1 MNVIAYLLGT
11 RALAVADDAG
21 HRRQSAPESLPPIA
35 STPERAAAWRQ
46 WAAGRTAV
54 APRSARPAPVPAG
67 TAAVPQPRGGAP
79 G

>member
-21 HRRQSAPESLPPIA
+21 RSRPSAPESLPPIA

-46 WAAGRTAV
+46 WAAGRTAAV
-54 APRSARPAPVPAG
+54 ARSARPAPASA
-67 TAAVPQPRGGAP
+67 AAVPQPRGGAP